1 MSRLGIVN
9 RRYAYIPGDYWDLMI
24 RRDPERATDVEA
36 HLQTLAKEIDP
47 DVVLWTRSLDQL
59 IMTSHGFLAI
69 APMIATIGGMIG
81 VLSLC
86 LAVIGL
92 FGLTAYAVEQRTRE
106 FGVRMALG
114 ARAKDVVQLVAGQ
127 SMRLVAFG
135 AVIGLAASLAGAGV
149 LRNMLFGVCAVDPL
163 AYGGVGILLAVVA
176 LLACY
181 IPARRATRVD
191 PMIAL
196 RAE

>member
-1 MSRLGIVN
+1 MSRCRGAPPDAGEGDRSGRRALDAVPGSANHDLARVPRHRPDDRDN
-9 RRYAYIPGDYWDLMI
+9 RR
-24 RRDPERATDVEA
+24 
-36 HLQTLAKEIDP
+36 
-47 DVVLWTRSLDQL
+47 
-59 IMTSHGFLAI
+59 
-69 APMIATIGGMIG
+69 MIG

-92 FGLTAYAVEQRTRE
+92 FGLTAYAVKQRTRE

-127 SMRLVAFG
+127 SMRLVALG
-135 AVIGLAASLAGAGV
+135 AVIGVAASLAGAGV
-149 LRNMLFGVCAVDPL
+149 LRNMLFGVRAVDPL
-163 AYGGVGILLAVVA
+163 AYGGVGILLAVGA

-191 PMIAL
+191 P
-196 RAE
+196 

>member
-1 MSRLGIVN
+1 MAPCGLCK
-9 RRYAYIPGDYWDLMI
+9 P
-24 RRDPERATDVEA
+24 PRAHVSYCAGPTRWAESA
-36 HLQTLAKEIDP
+36 ELAKPAE
-47 DVVLWTRSLDQL
+47 QN
-59 IMTSHGFLAI
+59 H
-69 APMIATIGGMIG
+69 
-81 VLSLC
+81 
-86 LAVIGL
+86 AVHP
-92 FGLTAYAVEQRTRE
+92 RE

-149 LRNMLFGVCAVDPL
+149 LRNMLFGVRAVDPL

-181 IPARRATRVD
+181 IPARSATRVD
-191 PMIAL
+191 P
-196 RAE
+196 

>member
-9 RRYAYIPGDYWDLMI
+9 RRYTYIPGDYCDLMI

-86 LAVIGL
+86 LASSGYS
-92 FGLTAYAVEQRTRE
+92 G
-106 FGVRMALG
+106 
-114 ARAKDVVQLVAGQ
+114 
-127 SMRLVAFG
+127 
-135 AVIGLAASLAGAGV
+135 
-149 LRNMLFGVCAVDPL
+149 
-163 AYGGVGILLAVVA
+163 
-176 LLACY
+176 
-181 IPARRATRVD
+181 
-191 PMIAL
+191 
-196 RAE
+196 